1 MTNPTAPTQTIF
13 EDLYRES
20 VNEGGPIIPWD
31 SKEAKPRIVE
41 LALLGAI
48 RGEVLD
54 IGCGL
59 GDNSIYLAQ
68 QGFNVT
74 GLDFAPSAIEQAKD
88 RAAAAGASVDF
99 QVADATK
106 LDGWDGRFDTVID
119 SGVYHCFDDDGHAQ
133 YASALHRATRPGARW
148 YIWCFAQGGVH
159 GVPTPF
165 QNGMRAEEIE
175 QVLPANG
182 WTVLQLNPTTM
193 SAPKAEF
200 LNAIRGT
207 YRGAPAK
214 LDQLEQDVED
224 PLLYIPVFTIIAE
237 RA

>member
-1 MTNPTAPTQTIF
+1 MTAPTQNTF

-20 VNEGGPIIPWD
+20 VKDNGPIIPWD
-31 SKEAKPRIVE
+31 SKEAKPRIKE
-41 LALLGAI
+41 LALLGAV
-48 RGEVLD
+48 RGDVLD

-59 GDNSIYLAQ
+59 GDNAIYLAQ

-74 GLDFAPSAIEQAKD
+74 GLDFAPSAIEQAKG
-88 RAAAAGASVDF
+88 RAAAAGVTVDF

-119 SGVYHCFDDDGHAQ
+119 SGVYHCFDVEGNAK
-133 YASALHRATRPGARW
+133 YASALHGATRPGARW
-148 YIWCFAQGGVH
+148 YIWCFAQGKVH

-165 QNGMRAEEIE
+165 QNALQAEEIE

-193 SAPKAEF
+193 AAPKAEF
-200 LNAIRGT
+200 LNAIRGS
-207 YRGAPAK
+207 YRGDPER
-214 LDQLEQDVED
+214 LDRLEQDVD
-224 PLLYIPVFTIIAE
+224 DQLLYVPVYTVIAE

>member
-1 MTNPTAPTQTIF
+1 MSAPTQNIF

-20 VNEGGPIIPWD
+20 VHEGGPIVPWD
-31 SKEAKPRIVE
+31 SKDAKPRIKE

-59 GDNSIYLAQ
+59 GDNAIYLAQ

-74 GLDFAPSAIEQAKD
+74 GLDFAPSAIEQAKG
-88 RAAAAGASVDF
+88 RAAAAGVTIDF
-99 QVADATK
+99 QVADATE
-106 LDGWDGRFDTVID
+106 LDGWESRFDTVID
-119 SGVYHCFDDDGHAQ
+119 SGVYHCFDNEGNAK
-133 YASALHRATRPGARW
+133 YASALHRTTRPGARW
-148 YIWCFAQGGVH
+148 YIWCFAHGGVH

-165 QNGMRAEEIE
+165 QNALRAEQIE
-175 QVLPANG
+175 QTLTANG

-193 SAPKAEF
+193 AAPKAEF
-200 LNAIRGT
+200 LNTIRGT
-207 YRGAPAK
+207 YRGDPEI
-214 LDQLEQDVED
+214 LDRLEQDIDD
-224 PLLYIPVFTIIAE
+224 PLLYVPVYTVIAE